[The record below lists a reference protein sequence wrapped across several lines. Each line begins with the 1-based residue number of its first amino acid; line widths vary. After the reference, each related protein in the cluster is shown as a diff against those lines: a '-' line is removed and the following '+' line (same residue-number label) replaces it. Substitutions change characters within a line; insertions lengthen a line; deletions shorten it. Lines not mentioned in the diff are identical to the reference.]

1 MPIQPGQVLNPNGR
15 PKGVPNKI
23 TRTVRAAFEEAFRL
37 INEDQTKPYALGEW
51 AKKNPTEFYRLA
63 SKLIPVQVA
72 ATVDDV
78 TELDPTQRAA
88 RIAAMTARLEARQEA
103 MGQVIEGVVVS
114 AVEDL
119 A

>member
-1 MPIQPGQVLNPNGR
+1 M
-15 PKGVPNKI
+15 PNKI
-23 TRTVRAAFEEAFRL
+23 TRTVRVSFEEAFRSL
-37 INEDQTKPYALGEW
+37 NLDPDQPYALVSW

-78 TELDPTQRAA
+78 TELDATQRAT
-88 RIAAMTARLEARQEA
+88 RLAAMTARLEARQA
-103 MGQVIEGVVVS
+103 AVGQVIEGTVVS
-114 AVEDL
+114 VVEDL

>member
-1 MPIQPGQVLNPNGR
+1 L
-15 PKGVPNKI
+15 PNKI
-23 TRTVRAAFEEAFRL
+23 TRTVRVSFEEAFRSL
-37 INEDQTKPYALGEW
+37 NLDPDQPYALVNW

-78 TELDPTQRAA
+78 TELDATQRAA
-88 RIAAMTARLEARQEA
+88 RLAAMTARLEARQA
-103 MGQVIEGVVVS
+103 AVGQVIEGTVVS
-114 AVEDL
+114 VVEDL

>member
-1 MPIQPGQVLNPNGR
+1 MAFPGPGPGR
-15 PKGVPNKI
+15 PKGMPNKI
-23 TRTVRAAFEEAFRL
+23 TRTVRVAFEEAFRE
-37 INEDQTKPYALGEW
+37 INVDPSKPYALGEW

-78 TELDPTQRAA
+78 TKLDATQRAA
-88 RIAAMTARLEARQEA
+88 RLAAMTARLEARQEA
-103 MGQVIEGVVVS
+103 MGQVIEGVVIS